1 MLQCRI
7 VVAGHVT
14 DVAAF
19 YFLYTKRAKMREN
32 KKKQNG
38 GAFSLFVRTK
48 KRPSRGAALRRKMRK
63 NKIQQNRASKGY
75 SEKGKETEREREGE
89 REWEK
94 ATKSGRKRERKHVKM
109 SVLD

>member
-7 VVAGHVT
+7 VVAGHDT

-48 KRPSRGAALRRKMRK
+48 KRPSRRAALRRKMRK
-63 NKIQQNRASKGY
+63 NKMQQNRESKRY
-75 SEKGKETEREREGE
+75 SEKGKDAERERA
-89 REWEK
+89 RE
-94 ATKSGRKRERKHVKM
+94 SGSKRERKHAKL

>member
-48 KRPSRGAALRRKMRK
+48 KRPSRRAALRRKMRK
-63 NKIQQNRASKGY
+63 NKMQQNRASKRY
-75 SEKGKETEREREGE
+75 RENGKDAERESETERARASEREST
-89 REWEK
+89 RN
-94 ATKSGRKRERKHVKM
+94 
-109 SVLD
+109 

>member
-19 YFLYTKRAKMREN
+19 YFLYTKRGKMREK

-48 KRPSRGAALRRKMRK
+48 KRPSRLAALRRKMRK
-63 NKIQQNRASKGY
+63 NKMQQNRASKRY
-75 SEKGKETEREREGE
+75 SEKETERERE

-94 ATKSGRKRERKHVKM
+94 VTKAGGTEKESTRK
-109 SVLD
+109 